1 MAKLTYAEVVQ
12 QIQRL
17 QEQAENLKRQEVDG
31 VIARIRE
38 AVAVYNLTPEDIF
51 GGRSAKSRGGPAS
64 ARRAPSAKRGA
75 RAERGVAFSDGKG
88 NTWGGRGPRP
98 RWLRDAL
105 AQGASLE
112 SFRTGGAAREGV
124 STASEAAK
132 APGRGKASASPARK
146 AGRGRR
152 KNGPSQEARSEA
164 AATESPAAS

>member
-17 QEQAENLKRQEVDG
+17 QEQAEDLKRQEVDG

-38 AVAVYNLTPEDIF
+38 AVAVYGLTPEDIF
-51 GGRSAKSRGGPAS
+51 GGRSVKSRGAAG
-64 ARRAPSAKRGA
+64 ARRAPSAKRAG
-75 RAERGVAFSDGKG
+75 RVERGVAFSDGKG

-112 SFRTGGAAREGV
+112 SFRTGGAANEGV
-124 STASEAAK
+124 SSMNEPVKT
-132 APGRGKASASPARK
+132 PGRRKASASPARK

-152 KNGPSQEARSEA
+152 KNGPSQESRSEA
-164 AATESPAAS
+164 AVPEAPAAN